1 MIVEVMKIYIYIYYK
16 KLCSSIIYSFFV
28 KKKCVK
34 DIDVKTGLSIPAIK
48 TLYFLWSEKV

>member
-1 MIVEVMKIYIYIYYK
+1 MIVEVMKIYIYIIK
-16 KLCSSIIYSFFV
+16 NCVLQSFIHFLW

>member
-1 MIVEVMKIYIYIYYK
+1 MIVEVMKIYIYIIK
-16 KLCSSIIYSFFV
+16 IVFFNHLFIFCE
-28 KKKCVK
+28 KKCVK